1 MFIADW
7 IKAILKFFVVDSIV
21 NIVGHLFEQPL
32 ILWVF
37 IGWGWISVWAMV
49 FSIIDTI
56 SQMM

>member
-1 MFIADW
+1 MFITDW

-21 NIVGHLFEQPL
+21 NIVGNLFEQPL
-32 ILWVF
+32 IMWVF

-49 FSIIDTI
+49 FSIVDTI